1 MLSFRIVGPGR
12 AGTSLAAALS
22 ARGWAFAG
30 FLGRHDDL
38 SGAARG
44 VDVLVLATPDD
55 AIAEVAATRVTERG
69 ATRVD
74 DRFSEAALED
84 RKREGYF

>member
-12 AGTSLAAALS
+12 AGTSLADALS

-30 FLGRHDDL
+30 FLGRGDDL
-38 SGAARG
+38 TGAARG

-55 AIAEVAATRVTERG
+55 AIAEVAAAV
-69 ATRVD
+69 
-74 DRFSEAALED
+74 
-84 RKREGYF
+84 